1 MFGSDFAADDD
12 RGCQQTSPHEDT
24 LPAAPE
30 PELSP
35 EEQKQKLLHLL
46 SVKAEKLARLE
57 TLHKPQQP
65 ALLLQSSRAAANI
78 VLLEN
83 VLHVW
88 TSLCH
93 QRRRREQLRDLDRRR
108 VAASVFSSCSKL
120 ARVLLHISRMQAGA
134 AFTEWRHYN
143 SLLKERDFKARFT
156 PRQFPGLYA
165 GMAVDFIDFNEEAQ
179 EDEEEEQE
187 DSMEV
192 EVEVGS
198 GSGSGPL
205 LGSPDH
211 MLDGASVGVPET
223 HFLHDESL
231 SGIDASYCEGAAQLQ
246 AVLERMHFASLNRAH
261 SRWAAFSLEGRREE
275 HERLV
280 KEEQKQQR
288 EAEVLA
294 EKQRQQEVAKIRSQ
308 LEALRAWDQDASQR
322 VRAMGARGLYL
333 EARREELLGSRAR
346 SDQSLRPWDLV
357 QSLCQH
363 RHLRRKDN
371 TQTDQLQL
379 LRYQGEQD
387 GRESRQ
393 ISHRLQEINKS
404 QESLEREKNAVVLRI
419 QEDRAAS
426 AALRKTVQEEEEA
439 NAALAS
445 ALESQRQLRESEHG
459 RHQKELQDANARLE
473 HLEGLIRSLQMS
485 SRSDA
490 NACPVEEAIETEKSQ
505 WMATQSALTAQCR
518 AMEEELEATR
528 AAAALRH
535 QKEEAEQEACMVL
548 RAELTAAR
556 QKYEEEAARQDAYVD
571 VEQESCEAQQLAELD
586 HYADIVAK
594 LRNELQWVREEK
606 ATMEGDLK

>member
-1 MFGSDFAADDD
+1 MGSKRPRAHTHVCLCVCVCVCVCLVRMFGSDFAADDD

-333 EARREELLGSRAR
+333 EARREELLG
-346 SDQSLRPWDLV
+346 
-357 QSLCQH
+357 
-363 RHLRRKDN
+363 
-371 TQTDQLQL
+371 
-379 LRYQGEQD
+379 
-387 GRESRQ
+387 
-393 ISHRLQEINKS
+393 RLQEINKS

-606 ATMEGDLK
+606 ATMEGDLKSLQSAYRMLLKRIEPS